1 MTNRR
6 SLPPIEPPGR
16 SITPIA
22 TRHYRDVPLR
32 ALVEAKGD
40 QVVSVCI
47 PAHDEATTVGW
58 VVHRLRHYLV
68 DRLGLVD
75 EVIVI
80 DDHSGDDTGRVAA
93 EAGAQVVTAA
103 DVLPEI
109 AGGGGKGE
117 ALWRSLH
124 VSKGDIVLWCDA
136 DISDFGS
143 RFIIGLLGPLFTDP
157 AISFVKGFY
166 ERPRTGAVGGGRTTE
181 LMARPII
188 STLFPHLSAIVQPLS
203 GEFGGRRTLLEQLPF
218 VRGYGVD
225 IGLIIDVADAVGV
238 AAMAQVDLGTRV
250 HRNRDLDDLG
260 PQSLVVLQTALDRAG
275 VRSANPAT
283 LVRPGHP
290 PLVRGFGELPPVAS
304 LPELMVPGGPLP
316 DPRPAPPGPSG
327 RRSRLRWAR
336 ARAQAQAQSQ
346 AQARSGAS
354 GPGRIGPADP
364 DPDPLLT

>member
-1 MTNRR
+1 MTSRR
-6 SLPPIEPPGR
+6 SLPPIAPPRR

-32 ALVEAKGD
+32 DLVAAKGD

-47 PAHDEATTVGW
+47 PAHNEESTVGW
-58 VVHRLRHYLV
+58 VVHRLRHFLV
-68 DRLGLVD
+68 ERLGLVD

-80 DDHSGDDTGRVAA
+80 DDHSADNTGRVAA
-93 EAGAQVVTAA
+93 DAGATVVRAA
-103 DVLPEI
+103 DVLPEV

-124 VSKGDIVLWCDA
+124 VSRGDIVLWCDA

-157 AISFVKGFY
+157 SIGFVKGFY

-188 STLFPHLSAIVQPLS
+188 ATLFPHLSSIVQPLS

-225 IGLIIDVADAVGV
+225 IGLIIDVADTMGV
-238 AAMAQVDLGTRV
+238 AAMAQVDLGTRI
-250 HRNRDLDDLG
+250 HRNRSLDDLG
-260 PQSLVVLQTALDRAG
+260 PQSLMVLQTALDRAG

-290 PLVRGFGELPPVAS
+290 PLVKGFGELPPIAS
-304 LPELMVPGGPLP
+304 LPTLLARFALSPEQPETGPGG
-316 DPRPAPPGPSG
+316 RRERTRWG
-327 RRSRLRWAR
+327 RRRQGSDPDGTA
-336 ARAQAQAQSQ
+336 
-346 AQARSGAS
+346 GAANA
-354 GPGRIGPADP
+354 PG
-364 DPDPLLT
+364 DPDPLPA

>member
-1 MTNRR
+1 M
-6 SLPPIEPPGR
+6 S
-16 SITPIA
+16 
-22 TRHYRDVPLR
+22 LR
-32 ALVEAKGD
+32 ALVDAKLD
-40 QVVSVCI
+40 QSVSVSVCI
-47 PAHDEATTVGW
+47 PAHNEATTVGW

-68 DRLGLVD
+68 DKLCLVD

-80 DDHSGDDTGRVAA
+80 DDHSTDDTALAA
-93 EAGAQVVTAA
+93 AAAGAQVVAAA

-124 VSKGDIVLWCDA
+124 VSTGDIVLWCDA
-136 DISDFGS
+136 DISDIGS
-143 RFIIGLLGPLFTDP
+143 RFIVGLLGPLLTDP

-188 STLFPHLSAIVQPLS
+188 STLFPHLSSIVQPLS
-203 GEFGGRRTLLEQLPF
+203 GEFGGRRSLLERLPF

-238 AAMAQVDLGTRV
+238 AGMAQVDLGTRV

-260 PQSLVVLQTALDRAG
+260 PQALVVLQTALDRAG

-290 PLVRGFGELPPVAS
+290 PLVKGFGELPPIAT
-304 LPELMVPGGPLP
+304 LPELLSAPALPPEPAIELLGP
-316 DPRPAPPGPSG
+316 DG
-327 RRSRLRWAR
+327 RRSRLR
-336 ARAQAQAQSQ
+336 
-346 AQARSGAS
+346 
-354 GPGRIGPADP
+354 GRPPTRPVA
-364 DPDPLLT
+364 